1 MHSIRMG
8 YNLMTAISIVG
19 LIAGILAAAYLFAGL
34 AGQLS

>member
-19 LIAGILAAAYLFAGL
+19 LFAGILAAAFLLAGL
-34 AGQLS
+34 AGLLS